1 MGMCVQIEAKDDG
14 TFTVTPC
21 EPKEEQMEMGQEAA
35 GPAMQSLDEA
45 LQAAGEMLGQG
56 AQQPQENADD
66 AMAAGFDSVR
76 GAGLNG

>member
-1 MGMCVQIEAKDDG
+1 MGMCVKVEAKDDG
-14 TFTVTPC
+14 TFTVTQC
-21 EPKEEQMEMGQEAA
+21 EPDQMGMGQESGA
-35 GPAMQSLDEA
+35 PAMQSLDEA